1 MNRRRFLQNTALA
14 GAAFTAAPFIRA
26 ADPTRKYRTALIGSG
41 WWGKNILKEA
51 MASGRCQVVA
61 LADVDTNILEI
72 SAEQVNDLAGD
83 TPKQYRDYR
92 ELLAKEKPD
101 IVIIATPDHW
111 HALNT
116 IDALKAGAH
125 VFVEKPTGHTINE
138 SKAMLRAARESERV
152 VQVGLHRR
160 IGPHHV
166 NGMKFL

>member
-1 MNRRRFLQNTALA
+1 MLARRRFIKTIVVTTSALMA
-14 GAAFTAAPFIRA
+14 SPFIRG
-26 ADPTRKYRTALIGSG
+26 ADSNRTFRTALIGTG

-51 MASGRCQVVA
+51 IASKRCKIVA
-61 LADVDTNILEI
+61 LSDVDASVLEI
-72 SAEQVNDLAGD
+72 AADQVNDLTGSA
-83 TPKQYRDYR
+83 PKTYGDYR
-92 ELLAKEKPD
+92 ELLEKEKPD

-125 VFVEKPTGHTINE
+125 VFVEKPTGHSVNE
-138 SKAMLRAARESERV
+138 SREMVKVARETGKV

-166 NGMKFL
+166 SAMK